1 MTEPRTKLYKAT
13 AAECVHVMAQDSA
26 IKSSRRLPDKPWKY
40 NPPAPVGAVRPKPV
54 IVPKAK

>member
-1 MTEPRTKLYKAT
+1 MIEPRTELYEAT
-13 AAECVHVMAQDSA
+13 TAKCMRGRANDSA